1 MTHISL
7 DLETM
12 GTGPMSSILSI
23 GAVVFELDGTYTNL
37 SGPAFYTTIDLK
49 SCEDHGLRIDASAVK
64 WWATQS
70 EAARRVITDPDALL
84 LAHALHQFASFV
96 TDQAEPRIWCRG
108 PDFDGVILNQAYKAC
123 SMKTPWKYS
132 ALRCVRTICDLAN
145 LDVNTVPRIGPA
157 HSALDDAFHQARCI
171 QEAWRR
177 LMT

>member
-49 SCEDHGLRIDASAVK
+49 SCEDRGLRIDASTVK

-70 EAARRVITDPDALL
+70 DEARRVITDPDALL
-84 LAHALHQFASFV
+84 LAHALHQSQLLHHRARARRFYTS
-96 TDQAEPRIWCRG
+96 QRG
-108 PDFDGVILNQAYKAC
+108 MPFY
-123 SMKTPWKYS
+123 
-132 ALRCVRTICDLAN
+132 
-145 LDVNTVPRIGPA
+145 
-157 HSALDDAFHQARCI
+157 
-171 QEAWRR
+171 
-177 LMT
+177 